1 MTFFHNELN
10 KYIKNTNNQEEILS
24 TNMDINQINSF
35 LQAQIKY
42 LEQLES
48 LIEYE
53 EKNETDETKK
63 IPTEWLSKFIRVQ
76 KEALNTATAIYNKH
90 APHIKEIEEAKRK
103 EKQKKVEKKQQPKKE
118 KESNETDLFSLFNEP
133 LEETSKEPQQE
144 N

>member
-1 MTFFHNELN
+1 
-10 KYIKNTNNQEEILS
+10 
-24 TNMDINQINSF
+24 MDINQINSF

-76 KEALNTATAIYNKH
+76 KEALNTATAIYDKH
-90 APHIKEIEEAKRK
+90 APHIKEIEEAKHK
-103 EKQKKVEKKQQPKKE
+103 EKQKELEEKRKELKKKQKEVEKKQQPKKE
-118 KESNETDLFSLFNEP
+118 KESNENDLFSLFNDLQEQATP
-133 LEETSKEPQQE
+133 QNNQQETSSNTKKEE
-144 N
+144 

>member
-1 MTFFHNELN
+1 
-10 KYIKNTNNQEEILS
+10 
-24 TNMDINQINSF
+24 MDINQINSF

-76 KEALNTATAIYNKH
+76 KEALNTASAIYDKH

-103 EKQKKVEKKQQPKKE
+103 EKQKELEEKRKELKNKQKEVEKKQQPKKE

-133 LEETSKEPQQE
+133 LEETSKESQQE

>member
-1 MTFFHNELN
+1 
-10 KYIKNTNNQEEILS
+10 
-24 TNMDINQINSF
+24 MDINQINSF
-35 LQAQIKY
+35 LKAQIKY

-53 EKNETDETKK
+53 EKNEPDESKK

-76 KEALNTATAIYNKH
+76 KEALNTASAIYDKH
-90 APHIKEIEEAKRK
+90 APHIKEIEEAKHK
-103 EKQKKVEKKQQPKKE
+103 EKQKELEEKRKELKNKQKEIEKKQQPK

>member
-1 MTFFHNELN
+1 
-10 KYIKNTNNQEEILS
+10 
-24 TNMDINQINSF
+24 MDINQINSF

-76 KEALNTATAIYNKH
+76 KEALNTASAIYDKH

-103 EKQKKVEKKQQPKKE
+103 ENQKELEEKRKELKNKQKEVEKKQQPKKE

-133 LEETSKEPQQE
+133 LEETSKESQQE

>member
-1 MTFFHNELN
+1 
-10 KYIKNTNNQEEILS
+10 
-24 TNMDINQINSF
+24 MDINQINSF

-53 EKNETDETKK
+53 EKNETDEAKK

-76 KEALNTATAIYNKH
+76 KEALNTANAIYDKH

-103 EKQKKVEKKQQPKKE
+103 EKQKELEEKRKELKNKQKEVEKKQQPKKE
-118 KESNETDLFSLFNEP
+118 KESNETDLFSLFDEP

-144 N
+144 NNKEN